1 MKHCACVLALA
12 VCSPQAWGA
21 DDARVTYQ
29 VETVAGSSRIGDGGP
44 ALAAQFSNIQGI
56 AYHRRKFQE
65 DLHAV
70 LQLRHRRRGAGMSR
84 TPLALAADLQHPSVR
99 ALLHFLITARQP
111 NHESAHR
118 GSDPAYEACYT
129 AAASPWLRI

>member
-1 MKHCACVLALA
+1 MRRSARQRGLQQGQKTYRRIARRLVLSLPPRQFAQRPPIAPLQLLLF
-12 VCSPQAWGA
+12 SPA
-21 DDARVTYQ
+21 D
-29 VETVAGSSRIGDGGP
+29 G
-44 ALAAQFSNIQGI
+44 

-70 LQLRHRRRGAGMSR
+70 LQLRHRRRAAGMSR
-84 TPLALAADLQHPSVR
+84 TPLALAADLQHLSVR